1 MLNKPRRLTKSRL
14 LTLMA
19 VPFFGF
25 SPPTQAN
32 LGLDW
37 LAAQAQPDGHYSTA
51 NDIATPFT
59 ATAETLRTFYLLGDT
74 AASQNVS
81 AALNFLNAQAF
92 PSTEH
97 LSRRLIAN
105 LAANPNQSV
114 TDLSN
119 AILAR
124 LNDNGGLGDL
134 KDYHSTVIDT
144 AWALEA
150 IARTALADTGSDAL
164 FNAINFLKQQQHD
177 NGGWASN
184 GREPSVTT
192 TAIVMHALWHY
203 RDKVS
208 NIPTLNVVPALD
220 KAQQYL
226 LAQRNNNGLWGE
238 TFESALALI
247 AILPRLSNLDE
258 VSASL
263 EALRVAQNQNGSWNN
278 DIYSTALALRALKTA
293 ESPEPN
299 PDLGQMAAVVIDGQT
314 GLALSGVTV
323 QLTGTTTANQLT
335 NSAGEFQFSGL
346 PAGNY
351 NIQLSTEGET
361 RLTAETQVNRG
372 QQVNLGEL
380 RLFQEGATILQ
391 GTVTDATT
399 GEPLAGANIEITG
412 VTDAIVTNAQG
423 AYLVNN
429 LTAGHVMI
437 QARHEGYLTASNSVT
452 VTAGTS
458 FVVSLAL
465 SPDRAI
471 LEGLITDANTEAP
484 LVGANIIINGTVATQ
499 TDAEGRYHLPN
510 LPSSEYSIVVEHDGY
525 DSVNHLI
532 SLPTQT
538 TLIFSPPLYPT
549 GTTPTVSDNA
559 AVTGIVVDKQTGLP
573 LEAVTITNGT
583 ETATT
588 DATGRFN
595 LTQLAAA
602 PTTLEWQLSGYLN
615 KTLALSLSP
624 YTQLDLGE
632 IVLTPE
638 GYRIPVGVKG
648 LVMDASTNQTL
659 ADVNIEATLG
669 ETAQSLTSQTDGTFD
684 ISGQVENNLTALL
697 SFTTEGYVAYTLEVL
712 LVENEI
718 LDLGQVRLRP
728 EEVTV
733 LLPDLLVEVDNT
745 AVQTE
750 PQTLAVSGSITAQ
763 VNNAGTAPTSA
774 QTTLLAFY
782 DVDLKGIY
790 DKDADITLG
799 QAVLEKALAVAESAT
814 VDIALAGELPFR
826 DAPINVW
833 VDNAQTVVESD
844 EQNNVGITANRC
856 RIVPPP
862 LSQQPLKLKWHWD
875 KGDVLGPPAVG
886 QLSDDNGDGKI
897 DHNDIP
903 DLVFSAFPSGN
914 KGTLYIVSGDDGRE
928 LWSGGDVIR
937 HGSAALGDL
946 DGDGIVEIVI
956 PLSGPS
962 SYFSNE
968 LGVFEHDGT
977 PIWKVAFGEDSFAS
991 AVALADI
998 EHDGLPEIIYGHRV
1012 FEHDGSP
1019 RWTGTGDKAS
1029 TSLGSI
1035 YRYGYNSLA
1044 ADVDLDGIMEIVA
1057 GRTLYDGITGDMKW
1071 HQSQAVWDGY
1081 NAVGNFDKDEFAE
1094 IVLVA
1099 KGKVY
1104 LLEHNGEI
1112 KWGPVSLPG
1121 GGNGGPPT
1129 VADVDNDGQ
1138 PEIGVAGRYYYT
1150 VFETDGS
1157 VKWSSSRTYDD
1168 SSHATG
1174 SSVFDFEAD
1183 GKTEVLYA
1191 DEKNFYIYAG
1201 DTGDTLL
1208 SIPNGSGTTLEYP
1221 IVVDLDND
1229 HHAEIVV
1236 TSSRYGSVKKYRGV
1250 RVFEAENDNWPATR
1264 AIWNQHSYHITNI
1277 NDDGT
1282 LPQEEEHSWL
1292 VHNTYRL
1299 NTFQDRDPLSVPDIT
1314 AGRLHVIDNGV
1325 GQSVTLQVRIGNAG
1339 AFASSEGLLVTF
1351 YAGDPALGGTELGT
1365 VTLEAFA
1372 PGTYQDVQ
1380 LEGVERLDFNQDI
1393 YAVVDA
1399 ANTLEECNETNN
1411 QVSTSISAGTANL
1424 LGRVSVTTDAPEY
1437 GPNAPVAIDYTITN
1451 QGALP
1456 ARFQVELRL
1465 EDTRGK
1471 VLETF
1476 SPPALDTLAGGESLS
1491 LKAHWNTSTTL
1502 AGPYQV
1508 HAFLYKDSGELVTE
1522 DDTAFVITAAD
1533 GPRLSLRST
1542 TDKPNYHTTDV
1553 VLINNL
1559 LNNLS
1564 LNVLVD
1570 DALLTLTITGPDG
1583 QPLHTQSQAIEP
1595 LSPKALQEVL
1605 MPYMLKQAPKG
1616 TYTVAVSIEGRDTT
1630 LASQQTSFTVENDL
1644 NLSVVGQVQLGSAQL
1659 SLGQPQTCT
1668 QTLTNQGSA
1677 ALTGLAVQYLLI
1689 NLETLATVATT
1700 TATLDLGPGASHTQ
1714 SLTYKTL
1721 SLPVAHYACVL
1732 QAQWADN
1739 WQTIDFKS
1747 FNLNNWLASE
1757 CSTVYAIHDQDR
1769 SDTRL
1774 FSYNL
1779 IDGTFNPLGPLYPLR
1794 DLEGLDIHPY
1804 TQKLYAS
1811 SGQGQSRLYQVD
1823 GYTGTLTP
1831 LGDIGFKEVE
1841 ALSFHPNGQ
1850 LWGWS
1855 EQGLINIDTA
1865 TGIGQLVYADNT
1877 AIEGLAWDNPGN
1889 LLYGTA
1895 YQPQN
1900 LRSTLWAYDGH
1911 GLTIACDNLPGEVEG
1926 LEMRPDNHLVFGIHD
1941 DNELSFYVYD
1951 ISTCQTV
1958 AGAQIQTPYNDIEAI
1973 AWPSAN
1979 CTALQLALRAFFI
1992 ALSDKDEVFIGQ
2004 DRQWRASLDG
2014 QTHQGL
2020 LAEQLTQGPAPAD
2033 GQLQLI
2039 AIPDANADGIDDF
2052 LITYPNGEQQVL
2064 YYIGLAND

>member
-32 LGLDW
+32 PGLDW

-105 LAANPNQSV
+105 LAANPNQPV
-114 TDLSN
+114 TELSN
-119 AILAR
+119 LLLAR

-150 IARTALADTGSDAL
+150 IARTALADTGSHEL
-164 FNAINFLKQQQHD
+164 YHAIDFLLKQQHD

-184 GREPSVTT
+184 GREPSVAT
-192 TAIVMHALWHY
+192 TARVMHALWHY

-208 NIPTLNVVPALD
+208 NIPTLDVVPALD
-220 KAQQYL
+220 KAQDYL
-226 LAQRNNNGLWGE
+226 LAQRQSNGLWAE

-247 AILPRLSNLDE
+247 ALLARLPTLESL
-258 VSASL
+258 SASL
-263 EALRVAQNQNGSWNN
+263 EALRTAQNQNGSWNN

-412 VTDAIVTNAQG
+412 VSDAIVTNAQG

-510 LPSSEYSIVVEHDGY
+510 LPSSEYSIVVEHEGY

-559 AVTGIVVDKQTGLP
+559 AVTGIVVDKQTCLP

-595 LTQLAAA
+595 FTQLAAA

-615 KTLALSLSP
+615 KTLALSLSA

-638 GYRIPVGVKG
+638 GYLIPVGVKG

-763 VNNAGTAPTSA
+763 VNNAGTAPTSG

-782 DVDLKGIY
+782 DVDLNGVY
-790 DKDADITLG
+790 DKEADITLG

-844 EQNNVGITANRC
+844 EQNNVGTTAKMC
-856 RIVPPP
+856 EVVPEIGTFEPV
-862 LSQQPLKLKWHWD
+862 LKWEA
-875 KGDVLGPPAVG
+875 KGGTVAHTPIVGPL
-886 QLSDDNGDGKI
+886 QDTNGDGLI
-897 DHNDIP
+897 NQNDTPAVIV
-903 DLVFSAFPSGN
+903 LYGFSSGPMVALDG
-914 KGTLYIVSGDDGRE
+914 KTGRE
-928 LWSGGDVIR
+928 LWRNNSRFLTYG
-937 HGSAALGDL
+937 ATPALGDIDADGQPEVVTYL
-946 DGDGIVEIVI
+946 NGKIIAINNDGTEKWRSELALVGMRADNSGLTLADLEGDGQAEILAGNMVLNSDGSLKWRGFSSRTRYDISIPIV
-956 PLSGPS
+956 
-962 SYFSNE
+962 
-968 LGVFEHDGT
+968 
-977 PIWKVAFGEDSFAS
+977 
-991 AVALADI
+991 ADL
-998 EHDGLPEIIYGHRV
+998 DR
-1012 FEHDGSP
+1012 DGSP
-1019 RWTGTGDKAS
+1019 EVIMGEYVYRANGDLYWNIETYYYA
-1029 TSLGSI
+1029 
-1035 YRYGYNSLA
+1035 NLA
-1044 ADVDLDGIMEIVA
+1044 
-1057 GRTLYDGITGDMKW
+1057 
-1071 HQSQAVWDGY
+1071 
-1081 NAVGNFDKDEFAE
+1081 AVGNFDSDSYPE
-1094 IVLVA
+1094 IAVRLW
-1099 KGKVY
+1099 KRLY
-1104 LLEHNGEI
+1104 LFEHDGI
-1112 KWGPVSLPG
+1112 LKWGPVLMSDSY
-1121 GGNGGPPT
+1121 NAGPPT
-1129 VADVDNDGQ
+1129 IADVDGDGIPDIGISGARYYRVFNHDGSLKWQSRVSDSSGGTGSSVFDFDGDGQAEVVYHDERKLYVYNGTNGDVIFSTPNYSATWIEYPSVADVDNDGHADLL
-1138 PEIGVAGRYYYT
+1138 VAN
-1150 VFETDGS
+1150 
-1157 VKWSSSRTYDD
+1157 SS
-1168 SSHATG
+1168 
-1174 SSVFDFEAD
+1174 
-1183 GKTEVLYA
+1183 
-1191 DEKNFYIYAG
+1191 
-1201 DTGDTLL
+1201 
-1208 SIPNGSGTTLEYP
+1208 
-1221 IVVDLDND
+1221 
-1229 HHAEIVV
+1229 
-1236 TSSRYGSVKKYRGV
+1236 GV
-1250 RVFEAENDNWPATR
+1250 RVFQDATNSWVR
-1264 AIWNQHSYHITNI
+1264 TRGIWNQHAYHITNV
-1277 NDDGT
+1277 NDDGSI
-1282 LPQEEEHSWL
+1282 PRVEQNSWE

-1299 NTFQDRDPLSVPDIT
+1299 NRVPNATGFPDLT
-1314 AGRLHVIDNGV
+1314 ASRLHVIDNGV
-1325 GQSVTLQVRIGNAG
+1325 GQPVTLQVRIGNAG
-1339 AFASSEGLLVTF
+1339 AFASSEGLLLTF

-1365 VTLEAFA
+1365 VTLDGFA

-1380 LEGVERLDFNQDI
+1380 LQGVELVDFNQDI

-1668 QTLTNQGSA
+1668 QTLTNQGPA
-1677 ALTGLAVQYLLI
+1677 ALTGLPVQYLLI

-1700 TATLDLGPGASHTQ
+1700 TAALDLGPGASHTQ
-1714 SLTYKTL
+1714 ALTYKTL

-1739 WQTIDFKS
+1739 WQILDFKS

-1779 IDGTFNPLGPLYPLR
+1779 NDGTFNPLGPLYPLR

-1855 EQGLINIDTA
+1855 RQGLVNIDTA
-1865 TGIGQLVYADNT
+1865 TGIGQLVYADDST
-1877 AIEGLAWDNPGN
+1877 AIEGLAWDNLGR

-1895 YQPQN
+1895 YQNPH
-1900 LRSTLWAYDGH
+1900 SALWAYDGH

-1941 DNELSFYVYD
+1941 DNALSFYVYD
-1951 ISTCQTV
+1951 ISRCQTV

-1979 CTALQLALRAFFI
+1979 CTALQLALRAFFL

-2004 DRQWRASLDG
+2004 DRQLRAKLDG
-2014 QTHQGL
+2014 QTHQGV

-2033 GQLQLI
+2033 GQLQLT

-2064 YYIGLAND
+2064 YYLGLAND